1 MNRKELL
8 AKIRK
13 LEIRTRRLVDAVA
26 GGAYHSIF
34 KGQGIEFSELRE
46 YLPGDEVRDI
56 DWNVTAKTGLPH
68 IRKYEE
74 ERELNVIL
82 AVDVSRSCAFG
93 SDGADKRETMASAG
107 ALLALS
113 AVRNHDK
120 AGLMLFSD
128 QTELFLPPKQGR
140 THTLRLIRELL
151 AGTAKHPGTDIAG
164 AMSALAKS
172 LKKRS
177 IIFFI
182 SDFEKEKIDWT
193 REMAVLAAKHDLVL
207 IRVTDPAE
215 LAPLPAGLNL
225 LDAETG
231 TRCTVSSGGTDG
243 RMAAHSAALK
253 KTAEKAKA
261 DLIEISTSDPD
272 MIKPMAE
279 FFRKRRR
286 GGRVR

>member
-26 GGAYHSIF
+26 GGEYHSVF
-34 KGQGIEFSELRE
+34 KGQGIEFSEVRE
-46 YLPGDEVRDI
+46 YMPGDEVRDI
-56 DWNVTAKTGLPH
+56 DWNVTAKTGLAH
-68 IRKYEE
+68 IKKYEE

-93 SDGADKRETMASAG
+93 SDGMEKRETMASAG

-128 QTELFLPPKQGR
+128 QTELYLPPRQGR

-151 AGTAKHPGTDIAG
+151 AGTAEHPGTDPAA

-182 SDFEKEKIDWT
+182 SDFSSPVDWT

-215 LAPLPAGLNL
+215 TVAVPDAVLNL
-225 LDAETG
+225 CDAEDG
-231 TRCTVSSGGTDG
+231 TRGVFRGKDC
-243 RMAAHSAALK
+243 RMAEHTEALHKAAK
-253 KTAEKAKA
+253 KAKV
-261 DLIEISTSDPD
+261 DFIEISTREPD
-272 MIKPMAE
+272 IVRPLAE
-279 FFRKRRR
+279 FFRYRRSGR
-286 GGRVR
+286 GGGK